1 MMSKLLGILMI
12 AGVIY
17 GGMKF
22 NEYWKKVK
30 ADQDAASG
38 NGAATA
44 AGPPAH
50 ELPGLPPGFEAS
62 LAAAQKQGPMAMKK
76 WLDAY
81 RKHISDPR
89 LAAIE
94 LDYVVLA
101 GMSDRR
107 EAKKVFAS
115 VQARVKPDSPLY
127 KRVQALEKTYK

>member
-1 MMSKLLGILMI
+1 MSKLLGILMI
-12 AGVIY
+12 AGAIY
-17 GGMKF
+17 GLVQF

-30 ADQDAASG
+30 ADQNSANG

-62 LAAAQKQGPMAMKK
+62 LEAAQKAGPATMKK

-81 RKHISDPR
+81 RKHVRDPR

-94 LDYVVLA
+94 LDYVVLV

-107 EAKKVFAS
+107 EAKKVFAG